1 MFTHFVIVFCLI
13 KYLLFL
19 FVLFFQMSEPDAFE
33 LFRYVMFDLG
43 IRRQYMPDMNAVQ
56 VDMLFVIS
64 LLRPDNFCEIL
75 FTWSNLIICKM
86 TVFSISLLLLF
97 L

>member
-1 MFTHFVIVFCLI
+1 MFCFPSFKFNVKMFTHFAIVFCLTM
-13 KYLLFL
+13 YLLFL

-75 FTWSNLIICKM
+75 FT
-86 TVFSISLLLLF
+86 
-97 L
+97 